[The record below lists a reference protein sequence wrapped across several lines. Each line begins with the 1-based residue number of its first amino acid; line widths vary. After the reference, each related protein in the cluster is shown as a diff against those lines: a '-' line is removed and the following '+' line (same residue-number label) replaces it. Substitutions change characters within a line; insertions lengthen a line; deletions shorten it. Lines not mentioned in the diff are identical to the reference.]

1 MAISLHRS
9 YDRRLLDLLD
19 EAGRNV
25 ERGAALLRDLLSSYP
40 DHPELARDILIC
52 EQEGDRIAHDI
63 IHRLHACP
71 EKRVPFGVAD
81 GHALAKAID
90 DIVDYAEQTSD
101 TLALYGIEAPMEQAV
116 ELAEILVRSAEAVA
130 RALSALGRG
139 VDLSEHLVEIH
150 RLENDGD
157 RLSRDGVAALFH
169 HGIDPMVVIRWKDL
183 FASLEAGVDACE
195 HVAHVLEGITL
206 QQRHR

>member
-1 MAISLHRS
+1 MALSLHRS

-25 ERGAALLRDLLSSYP
+25 KRTAVLLRDLLAGYP

-52 EQEGDRIAHDI
+52 EQDGDRIAHDI

-81 GHALAKAID
+81 GHALATAID
-90 DIVDYAEQTSD
+90 DIVDYAEQTAD
-101 TLALYGIEAPMEQAV
+101 TLALYGIEAPMEQSVA
-116 ELAEILVRSAEAVA
+116 LAEILVLSADAVA
-130 RALSALGRG
+130 QALTALGQDE
-139 VDLSEHLVEIH
+139 DLSEHLVEIH

-169 HGIDPMVVIRWKDL
+169 HGIDPMVVIRWKDV
-183 FASLEAGVDACE
+183 FASLEASIDACE
-195 HVAHVLEGITL
+195 HVANVLEGIGL
-206 QQRHR
+206 QRGR